1 MAVTIDQIDVDSSV
15 EPASSNPAPAEPEKT
30 DPREIER
37 TLNRQRERQARVRAH

>member
-1 MAVTIDQIDVDSSV
+1 MAVMIDQIDVDSSV

-37 TLNRQRERQARVRAH
+37 ALNRQRERQARVRAH